1 MKEKIFVGRG
11 SFAFS
16 SHEITQLHAEVYRHV
31 SSDRVLW
38 EMLSQE
44 SAKQRALR
52 AWLDASRCGFI

>member
-11 SFAFS
+11 SLAFS
-16 SHEITQLHAEVYRHV
+16 SHEITQLYEEVYRHV

-44 SAKQRALR
+44 SAQQRALH
-52 AWLDASRCGFI
+52 A